1 MEPHMTTA
9 PRAFRRAVADKK
21 STARPVVEFTLEST
35 DSEGEVVRTD
45 VFHARRPTDERLF
58 ILAAMAGDE
67 DAGGAEEAA
76 VTLDL
81 LKDILSAE
89 EFKTLKTRL
98 LDPEDDVDMD
108 MLQEV
113 LMWLVGEWASFPTE
127 PSSDSSTSQDASGT
141 KSTGRVRGPGSTRS
155 TTTSPAS

>member
-21 STARPVVEFTLEST
+21 STARPVIEFTLEST
-35 DSEGEVVRTD
+35 DEKGEVARSD
-45 VFHARRPTDERLF
+45 SFHAKRPTDERLF
-58 ILAAMAGDE
+58 LLAAMAGDE

-81 LKDILSAE
+81 LRDILPE
-89 EFKTLKTRL
+89 PEFKILKARL
-98 LDPEDDVDMD
+98 LDDQDDVDMD
-108 MLQEV
+108 MLQDV
-113 LMWLVGEWASFPTE
+113 LMWLVEEWASFPTE
-127 PSSDSSTSQDASGT
+127 PSSDSSVSQDASGT